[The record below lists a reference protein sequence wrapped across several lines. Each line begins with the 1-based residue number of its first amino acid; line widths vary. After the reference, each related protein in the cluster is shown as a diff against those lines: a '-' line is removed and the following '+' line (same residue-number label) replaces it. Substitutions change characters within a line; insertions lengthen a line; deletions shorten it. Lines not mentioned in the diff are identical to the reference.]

1 MSEENDQNVV
11 SSRRHGQCRYFG
23 HILIMFVWVFFVW
36 LMFWSL
42 LRDNIADKGLSN
54 ETFTQFSDVIYGPPP
69 LLFHV
74 ICRNHNSV
82 LRQRVYFWYFY
93 LRNIALM
100 NKKNSSYQVKFNF
113 IRVFV
118 LFWSF
123 NFLNYWY
130 FCLSNLG
137 SLPALFANI
146 NF

>member
-23 HILIMFVWVFFVW
+23 HILIMFVCFFFCFFFVW
-36 LMFWSL
+36 LMFWSM
-42 LRDNIADKGLSN
+42 LRYNIADKGLSN

-69 LLFHV
+69 FLFHV
-74 ICRNHNSV
+74 ICRHHNSV
-82 LRQRVYFWYFY
+82 LRLRVYFWYFY

-123 NFLNYWY
+123 NFRKWSYSWILAWL
-130 FCLSNLG
+130 FCKY
-137 SLPALFANI
+137 
-146 NF
+146 